1 MAVQLPGLSDWIAP
15 SWSVNQERLGRCCAL
30 PGHPTRS
37 PKPGKDRALF
47 QWIREK
53 LGLGGA
59 AAICVVALVVVA
71 YSAFRQKDPGAEAS
85 SKRIFICSETMKTFE
100 YTLKEGDKP
109 PVMSPHSKKKT
120 GWPAE
125 RCYWTRDGGA
135 KREPTYVLLNEYIGK
150 EGPTICPDCGRKVV
164 PRNPQPPPSKW
175 RELAEKEKRE
185 GAQPEN

>member
-1 MAVQLPGLSDWIAP
+1 MAVQLPGLPGWIAP
-15 SWSVNQERLGRCCAL
+15 CWSVNQERLGRCCAL

-59 AAICVVALVVVA
+59 AAICVVALAIAA
-71 YSAFRQKDPGAEAS
+71 YAAFSRKDEAAEAA
-85 SKRIFICSETMKTFE
+85 SKRVFICSETMKTFE
-100 YTLKEGDKP
+100 YTLKEGDSF
-109 PVMSPHSKKKT
+109 PVKSPHSGKET
-120 GWPAE
+120 GWPTE
-125 RCYWTRDGGA
+125 RCYWTRDGGV
-135 KREPTYVLLNEYIGK
+135 KRQPTYVLLNKYLGK

-164 PRNPQPPPSKW
+164 PRNPMPPRSKW